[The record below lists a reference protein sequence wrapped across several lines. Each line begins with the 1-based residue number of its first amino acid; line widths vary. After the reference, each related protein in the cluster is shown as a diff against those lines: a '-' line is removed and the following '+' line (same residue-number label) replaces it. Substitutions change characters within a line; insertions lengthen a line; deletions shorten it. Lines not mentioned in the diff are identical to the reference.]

1 MTVALGGAP
10 IGGAALGIL
19 MLDARFPRV
28 PGDMGNGDTWP
39 FPVLYEIVQG
49 ATPERVVRQRA
60 EGLDGAFLDAARR
73 LVDRGAVALTTV
85 CGFLSFFQAEL
96 AAHAGVPVASSTL
109 MQVPALDRM
118 LPPGRRTGVVTV
130 SRESLWDDHFTA
142 VGARADTP
150 VEGTEG
156 GRELTRVLIGNE
168 PWLDMAAAEAD
179 VTAAARRLVAR
190 CPEVGAIVL
199 ECANMA
205 PYAAAV
211 RRETGLPVHDIYS
224 FVSWVH
230 SGFADAHRP
239 PVTGTID

>member
-39 FPVLYEIVQG
+39 FPVLYEIVRG
-49 ATPERVVRQRA
+49 ATPERVVRRRA
-60 EGLDGAFLDAARR
+60 AGRAGDFRPAARGWAA
-73 LVDRGAVALTTV
+73 RGAAAVTTV
-85 CGFLSFFQAEL
+85 CGFLSLFQPEL
-96 AAHAGVPVASSTL
+96 AARAGVPVASSTL

-118 LPPGRRTGVVTV
+118 LPPGKRTGVIRV
-130 SRESLWDDHFTA
+130 SRESVWDDHFTA
-142 VGARADTP
+142 VGASADTP

-179 VTAAARRLVAR
+179 VTAAARRLMAR
-190 CPEVGAIVL
+190 SPEVGAIVL

-224 FVSWVH
+224 FITWVH
-230 SGFADAHRP
+230 SGFAEEP
-239 PVTGTID
+239 

>member
-39 FPVLYEIVQG
+39 FPVLYEIG
-49 ATPERVVRQRA
+49 AAAPRGGGGARGA
-60 EGLDGAFLDAARR
+60 DGRSGEFLAGAGGWAAR
-73 LVDRGAVALTTV
+73 GAAAVTTV
-85 CGFLSFFQAEL
+85 CGFLSLFQPEL
-96 AAHAGVPVASSTL
+96 AARAGVPVASSTL

-118 LPPGRRTGVVTV
+118 LPPGKRTGVITV

-142 VGARADTP
+142 VGASADTP

-179 VTAAARRLVAR
+179 VTAAARRLMAR
-190 CPEVGAIVL
+190 SPEVGAIVL

-224 FVSWVH
+224 FITWVH
-230 SGFADAHRP
+230 SGFAEEP
-239 PVTGTID
+239 

>member
-1 MTVALGGAP
+1 MTIAAGGAP

-39 FPVLYEIVQG
+39 FPVLYEIVRG
-49 ATPERVVRQRA
+49 ATPERVVRRRA
-60 EGLDGAFLDAARR
+60 EGLDGDFLDAARR
-73 LVDRGAVALTTV
+73 LVDRGAAAVTTV
-85 CGFLSFFQAEL
+85 CGFLSLFQPEL

-118 LPPGRRTGVVTV
+118 LPPGKRTGVITV

-142 VGARADTP
+142 VGAPADTP
-150 VEGTEG
+150 VEGTES
-156 GRELTRVLIGNE
+156 GRELTRVLIGNQ
-168 PWLDMAAAEAD
+168 PWLDMDAAEAD
-179 VTAAARRLVAR
+179 VTASARRLTER

-224 FVSWVH
+224 FITWVH
-230 SGFADAHRP
+230 SGFAETH
-239 PVTGTID
+239 

>member
-1 MTVALGGAP
+1 MTIAAGGAP

-39 FPVLYEIVQG
+39 FPVLYEIVRG
-49 ATPERVVRQRA
+49 ATPERVVRRRA
-60 EGLDGAFLDAARR
+60 EGLDGDFLDAARR
-73 LVDRGAVALTTV
+73 LVDRGAAAVTTV
-85 CGFLSFFQAEL
+85 CGFLSLFQPEL

-118 LPPGRRTGVVTV
+118 LPPGKRTGVITV

-142 VGARADTP
+142 VGAPADTP
-150 VEGTEG
+150 VEGTES
-156 GRELTRVLIGNE
+156 GRELTRVLIGNQ
-168 PWLDMAAAEAD
+168 PWLDMDAAEAD
-179 VTAAARRLVAR
+179 VTAAARRLTER

-224 FVSWVH
+224 FITWVH
-230 SGFADAHRP
+230 SGFAETH
-239 PVTGTID
+239 

>member
-10 IGGAALGIL
+10 VGGAALGIL

-49 ATPERVVRQRA
+49 ATPERVVRRRA
-60 EGLDGAFLDAARR
+60 EGLDGAFLEGARR
-73 LVDRGAVALTTV
+73 LVDRGAAAVTTV
-85 CGFLSFFQAEL
+85 CGFLSLFQPEL

-118 LPPGRRTGVVTV
+118 LPPGKRTGVITV

-142 VGARADTP
+142 VGAPADTP

-168 PWLDMAAAEAD
+168 PWLDMAAAETD
-179 VTAAARRLVAR
+179 VTAAARRLTTR

-211 RRETGLPVHDIYS
+211 RRETNLPVHDIYS
-224 FVSWVH
+224 FITWAH
-230 SGFADAHRP
+230 SGFADAP
-239 PVTGTID
+239 

>member
-1 MTVALGGAP
+1 M
-10 IGGAALGIL
+10 
-19 MLDARFPRV
+19 
-28 PGDMGNGDTWP
+28 
-39 FPVLYEIVQG
+39 
-49 ATPERVVRQRA
+49 ATPGRSRCSTRWCAGQRPSGWSSLRA

-73 LVDRGAVALTTV
+73 LVDRGAGALTTV
-85 CGFLSFFQAEL
+85 CGFLSLFQSEL

-130 SRESLWDDHFTA
+130 SRESLSPDHFTS
-142 VGARADTP
+142 VGAPADTP
-150 VEGTEG
+150 VEGVEG
-156 GRELTRVLIGNE
+156 GNELTRVLIGNE
-168 PWLDMAAAEAD
+168 PWLDTAAAEAD
-179 VTAAARRLVAR
+179 VTAAARRLTAR

-224 FVSWVH
+224 FICWVH
-230 SGFADAHRP
+230 SGFAEER
-239 PVTGTID
+239 

>member
-1 MTVALGGAP
+1 MTVAAGGSP

-39 FPVLYEIVQG
+39 FPVLYEIVRG
-49 ATPERVVRQRA
+49 ATPERVVRRRA

-73 LVDRGAVALTTV
+73 LVDRGATALTTV
-85 CGFLSFFQAEL
+85 CGFLSFFQSEL

-109 MQVPALDRM
+109 MQVAALDRM
-118 LPPGRRTGVVTV
+118 LPPGKRTGVITV
-130 SRESLWDDHFTA
+130 SRESLLDDHFTT

-150 VEGTEG
+150 VEGTES

-168 PWLDMAAAEAD
+168 PWLDIAAAEAD
-179 VTAAARRLVAR
+179 VIAAARRLKAR

-211 RRETGLPVHDIYS
+211 RRETALPVHDIFS
-224 FVSWVH
+224 FISWVH

-239 PVTGTID
+239 PMAEARD

>member
-10 IGGAALGIL
+10 VGGAALGIL

-28 PGDMGNGDTWP
+28 SGDMGNGDTWP

-49 ATPERVVRQRA
+49 ATPERVVRRRA
-60 EGLDGAFLDAARR
+60 EGLDGSFLDAARR
-73 LVDRGAVALTTV
+73 LVDRGAAAVTTV
-85 CGFLSFFQAEL
+85 CGFLSLFQPEL

-109 MQVPALDRM
+109 MQVPALDRL
-118 LPPGRRTGVVTV
+118 LPPGKRTGVITV

-142 VGARADTP
+142 VGAPVDTP
-150 VEGTEG
+150 VEGTES
-156 GRELTRVLIGNE
+156 GRELTRVLIGNQ
-168 PWLDMAAAEAD
+168 PWLDMGAAEAD
-179 VTAAARRLVAR
+179 VTAAARRLTAR

-224 FVSWVH
+224 FITWVH
-230 SGFADAHRP
+230 SGFAEAR
-239 PVTGTID
+239 

>member
-1 MTVALGGAP
+1 MTVAVGGAP
-10 IGGAALGIL
+10 VGGAALGIL

-39 FPVLYEIVQG
+39 FPVLYEIVRG
-49 ATPERVVRQRA
+49 ATPERVVRRRA
-60 EGLDGAFLDAARR
+60 EGLDGDFLDAARR
-73 LVDRGAVALTTV
+73 LVDRGAAAVTTV
-85 CGFLSFFQAEL
+85 CGFLSLFQPEL

-109 MQVPALDRM
+109 MQVAALDRM
-118 LPPGRRTGVVTV
+118 LPPGKRTGVITV

-142 VGARADTP
+142 VGAPTDTP

-156 GRELTRVLIGNE
+156 GRELTRVLIGNQ
-168 PWLDMAAAEAD
+168 PWLDMGAAEAD
-179 VTAAARRLVAR
+179 VTAAARRLAAR

-224 FVSWVH
+224 FITWVH
-230 SGFADAHRP
+230 SGFAEDR
-239 PVTGTID
+239 

>member
-1 MTVALGGAP
+1 MTIALGGSP
-10 IGGAALGIL
+10 IGGAAVGIL

-28 PGDMGNGDTWP
+28 VGDMGNADTWP
-39 FPVLYEIVQG
+39 FPVLYEIVRG
-49 ATPERVVRQRA
+49 ATPERVVRRRA
-60 EGLDGAFLDAARR
+60 EGLDSAFLDAAQR
-73 LVDRGAVALTTV
+73 LVDRGAAAVTTV

-96 AAHAGVPVASSTL
+96 AARAGVPVASSTL

-118 LPPGRRTGVVTV
+118 LPPGRRTGVITV

-142 VGARADTP
+142 VGASADTP

-168 PWLDMAAAEAD
+168 PWLDMEAAEAD
-179 VTAAARRLVAR
+179 VTAAARRLTTR

-211 RRETGLPVHDIYS
+211 RQETGLPVHDIYS
-224 FVSWVH
+224 FIVWVH
-230 SGFADAHRP
+230 SGFANTH
-239 PVTGTID
+239 

>member
-39 FPVLYEIVQG
+39 FPVLYEIVRG
-49 ATPERVVRQRA
+49 ATPERVVRRRA
-60 EGLDGAFLDAARR
+60 EGLDGDFLDAARR
-73 LVDRGAVALTTV
+73 LVDRGAAAVTTV
-85 CGFLSFFQAEL
+85 CGFLSLFQPEL
-96 AAHAGVPVASSTL
+96 AAHAGAPVASSTL
-109 MQVPALDRM
+109 MQVAALDRM
-118 LPPGRRTGVVTV
+118 LPPGKRTGVITV

-142 VGARADTP
+142 VGAPADTP
-150 VEGTEG
+150 VEGTES

-179 VTAAARRLVAR
+179 VTAAARRLVTR

-211 RRETGLPVHDIYS
+211 RRETNLPVHDIYS
-224 FVSWVH
+224 FITWVH
-230 SGFADAHRP
+230 SGFAETD
-239 PVTGTID
+239 

>member
-1 MTVALGGAP
+1 MTVAVGGAP
-10 IGGAALGIL
+10 IGGAAVGIL

-49 ATPERVVRQRA
+49 ATPERVVRRRA

-73 LVDRGAVALTTV
+73 LVDCGAAAVTTV
-85 CGFLSFFQAEL
+85 CGFLSLFQSEL
-96 AAHAGVPVASSTL
+96 AARAGVPVASSTL

-118 LPPGRRTGVVTV
+118 LPPGKRTGVITV

-142 VGARADTP
+142 VGASADTP
-150 VEGTEG
+150 VEGTES

-168 PWLDMAAAEAD
+168 AWLDMAAAEAD
-179 VTAAARRLVAR
+179 VTAAARRLAAR

-205 PYAAAV
+205 PYADAV
-211 RRETGLPVHDIYS
+211 PETGLPVHDIYS
-224 FVSWVH
+224 FITWVH
-230 SGFADAHRP
+230 SGFADAH
-239 PVTGTID
+239 

>member
-39 FPVLYEIVQG
+39 FPVLYEIVRG
-49 ATPERVVRQRA
+49 ATPERVVRRRA
-60 EGLDGAFLDAARR
+60 EGLDGDFLDAARR
-73 LVDRGAVALTTV
+73 LVDRGAAAVTTV
-85 CGFLSFFQAEL
+85 CGFLSLFQPEL
-96 AAHAGVPVASSTL
+96 AARAGVPVASSTL

-118 LPPGRRTGVVTV
+118 LPPGKRTGVITV

-142 VGARADTP
+142 VGASADTP

-179 VTAAARRLVAR
+179 VTAAARRLMAR
-190 CPEVGAIVL
+190 SPEVGAIVL

-224 FVSWVH
+224 FITWVH
-230 SGFADAHRP
+230 SGFAEEP
-239 PVTGTID
+239 